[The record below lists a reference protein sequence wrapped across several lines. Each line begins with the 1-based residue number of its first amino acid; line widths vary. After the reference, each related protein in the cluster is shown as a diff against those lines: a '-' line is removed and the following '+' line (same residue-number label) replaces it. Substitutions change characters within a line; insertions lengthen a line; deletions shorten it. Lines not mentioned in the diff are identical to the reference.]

1 MTKMQILNHE
11 NFIMFVP
18 DDEGGYTIESNDI
31 TEGRL
36 RKTSDG
42 FEYESEEDKGN
53 WISCGKSI
61 SEARDFIFSLD

>member
-18 DDEGGYTIESNDI
+18 DDDGGYTIESNDI

-42 FEYESEEDKGN
+42 FEYESEEAKGN
-53 WISCGKSI
+53 WIPCGKSI

>member
-18 DDEGGYTIESNDI
+18 DDEGGYTLESNDI

-42 FEYESEEDKGN
+42 FEYESEEAKGN
-53 WISCGKSI
+53 WIPCGKSI